1 MTIGQLFK
9 PINPISLVYKF
20 IKMTISHYNEVFIF
34 VRYNGAM
41 KSKVLQ
47 NKEEKKEKIL
57 AAAFSLFTRKD
68 INNVTVA
75 EIAKEAGIAKGTFYL
90 YFKDKIDLQ
99 NFLITLEAQK
109 LFEKASKDLIQ
120 TGITNFEDSVLFL
133 IAMVLKQLEDSVW
146 LLNFIR
152 HNLSMGVFSSYITSS
167 FENDTHSLQKL
178 FRQRASE
185 AGYHYENPDATLFM
199 IIDLASTTCFDT
211 LIDHRPMSY
220 EEFKPHLFEAIRA
233 ILRTGKPAD
242 EPEGPADK

>member
-1 MTIGQLFK
+1 MNLINTLSILYNFERMTNGHYFDSFGI
-9 PINPISLVYKF
+9 VA
-20 IKMTISHYNEVFIF
+20 YNE
-34 VRYNGAM
+34 AM

-109 LFEKASKDLIQ
+109 LFEKASRELEQ
-120 TGITNFEDSVLFL
+120 TGITDFEDSVIFL
-133 IAMVLKQLEDSVW
+133 IAMVVKQLEDSVW

-152 HNLSMGVFSSYITSS
+152 HNLSMGVFSSYITTS

-178 FRQRASE
+178 FRQRAAE
-185 AGYHYENPDATLFM
+185 AGYEYANPDATLFM
-199 IIDLASTTCFDT
+199 IVDLASTTCFDT
-211 LIDHRPMSY
+211 LIDHRPMPY
-220 EEFKPHLFEAIRA
+220 EEFKPHLFDAIRA
-233 ILRTGKPAD
+233 ILQTGRPREK
-242 EPEGPADK
+242 